1 MILQLETYF
10 KQKFPELDAGF
21 TLVKETCVYIW
32 VLIRRFF
39 LIQVIRQ

>member
-1 MILQLETYF
+1 MILQLEKYF

-32 VLIRRFF
+32 VLIR
-39 LIQVIRQ
+39 